1 VHKSVASCVAAMSRK
16 GSIGS
21 RSIASTSTISL
32 STNLNAGNTRL
43 QPCGASSQLVLQAQ
57 GSSILCFQ
65 HDSLILERRFEGHS
79 EDVVVLSVDNQ
90 SDSKLPRVVSIDAS
104 RTAIVWDLDNGEE
117 ISRYSSYE
125 EIRAVS
131 WMKNGNLT
139 FGNPCSSSVRLDKH
153 IDRRRRLNGKCYT
166 FRPGEVRV
174 DNCKNHIRPFVRGGP
189 FSRLQNICFG
199 VWKKPIQLSA

>member
-1 VHKSVASCVAAMSRK
+1 MRRRRRRRVCAKKKSVASCVAAMSRK

-21 RSIASTSTISL
+21 GSIASTSTISL
-32 STNLNAGNTRL
+32 STNLNASNTKL

-65 HDSLILERRFEGHS
+65 HDSLVLERRFEGHS

-139 FGNPCSSSVRLDKH
+139 FGNALPPSCLTRQTCIL
-153 IDRRRRLNGKCYT
+153 T
-166 FRPGEVRV
+166 
-174 DNCKNHIRPFVRGGP
+174 GGTQATQWEMLY
-189 FSRLQNICFG
+189 FSTR
-199 VWKKPIQLSA
+199 